1 MQRGKAGTVISKEF
15 IYGISEIIDYTGV
28 AIIAVGAFLAIIR
41 LVQDL
46 LRPDVGREQAYTN
59 VRAFLGRSLLLGLEL
74 LVAGDVIKT
83 VAVEATMENVL
94 VLALLV
100 VVRTILSISIDIEV
114 DGRFPWQAAEQELK
128 SQEIALR
135 ERELE
140 RPHSV

>member
-1 MQRGKAGTVISKEF
+1 VVDIDKGT

-28 AIIAVGAFLAIIR
+28 AIIAIGAFLAIVR
-41 LVQDL
+41 L
-46 LRPDVGREQAYTN
+46 LRDLFTPAVSREEAYTN
-59 VRAFLGRSLLLGLEL
+59 VRSSLGRSLLLGLEL

-83 VAVEATMENVL
+83 VAVEPTLQSVS

-114 DGRFPWQAAEQELK
+114 DGRFPWQAQEQELK
-128 SQEIALR
+128 AQEIAIR
-135 ERELE
+135 AKELE